1 MSYRIFTEPLLEK
14 TTNKPVKGELLVNT
28 ETGHISVKSSN
39 SISSATKSLQ
49 SDFDLQVNLVSLIE
63 DTIENLDPIIND
75 LGNNFNT
82 ESSKTNDF
90 QKRLNALKIL
100 ITEMKKSIV
109 VIQGINQDN
118 AYQLWLYYGI
128 IKNLIDGIFS
138 NLNYLYASERSINE
152 LTYIDS
158 LLSNN
163 KNFFSSEQIKIKS
176 RMSDVTSNVNSRVDR
191 TTYNDFRSD
200 IINRYNNLRK
210 NGKVQ
215 SINFK

>member
-1 MSYRIFTEPLLEK
+1 MGIFTEPLLEK

-63 DTIENLDPIIND
+63 DTIENLDPVISD
-75 LGNNFNT
+75 LGNNFNA
-82 ESSKTNDF
+82 ENSRTNDF

-191 TTYNDFRSD
+191 TTYNNFRSD